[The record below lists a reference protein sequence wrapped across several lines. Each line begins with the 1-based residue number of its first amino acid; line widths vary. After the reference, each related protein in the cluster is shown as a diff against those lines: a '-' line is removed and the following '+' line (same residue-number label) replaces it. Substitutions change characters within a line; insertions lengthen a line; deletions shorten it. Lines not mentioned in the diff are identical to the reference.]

1 MNLEVDIL
9 QNHQFPLEERW
20 GFNSKLHVAT
30 EPSPEPGFEAF
41 TNRVFRDFAGPSN
54 FPKNLEK
61 IKKSITNP
69 FKSLVFD
76 QSRGC
81 TQN

>member
-30 EPSPEPGFEAF
+30 EPSRKPGFEAF
-41 TNRVFRDFAGPSN
+41 TNRDFRDFPGSSY
-54 FPKNLEK
+54 FSKNLEK
-61 IKKSITNP
+61 IKKSITNS
-69 FKSLVFD
+69 FKSVVFD
-76 QSRGC
+76 
-81 TQN
+81 